1 MSLSD
6 DIARDMKEAMK
17 AGDKE
22 RLSTVRLL
30 VGAVRNKAIELRTDE
45 LADEEV
51 QSVVATLIR
60 QRQDSIEQYAKA
72 GRDDL
77 ADKEAREIEVLKG
90 YMPPQLSEDELR
102 EIVRSVAAETG
113 ATSMKE
119 MGAVMKGVM
128 ARVKGRADGRTVN
141 AMVKE
146 VLGG

>member
-6 DIARDMKEAMK
+6 DITRDMKEAMK

-22 RLSTVRLL
+22 RLATVRLL
-30 VGAVRNKAIELRTDE
+30 LSAVKNKAIDLRTDE

-51 QSVVATLIR
+51 HSVVATLIR
-60 QRQDSIEQYAKA
+60 QRQDSIEQYTKA
-72 GRDDL
+72 GRTDL
-77 ADKEAREIEVLKG
+77 ADKEAREIEVLKA
-90 YMPPQLSEDELR
+90 YMPPQLSEDEIR
-102 EIVRSVAAETG
+102 EIVKSVAAETG

-119 MGAVMKGVM
+119 MGAVMNGVM

-141 AMVKE
+141 AIVKE

>member
-30 VGAVRNKAIELRTDE
+30 LSAVRNKAIELRTDE